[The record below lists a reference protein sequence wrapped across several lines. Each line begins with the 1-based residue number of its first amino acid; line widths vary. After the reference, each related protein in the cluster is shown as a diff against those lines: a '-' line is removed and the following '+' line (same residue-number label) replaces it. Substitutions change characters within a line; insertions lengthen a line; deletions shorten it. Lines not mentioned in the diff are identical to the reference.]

1 MGFTS
6 EQKRN
11 ASVIISV
18 GRSLGAS
25 QRDILIALM
34 AAFQESGIRSLN
46 YGDRDS
52 IGIFQ
57 QRNAWGSR
65 SARLDPYQSARM
77 FFLGG
82 SQGQQGLLDK
92 RNRNRLSLAQ
102 AAQAVQVSAFPNA
115 YAKWQDEAA
124 SLLGM
129 SPGKAAS
136 ALGGKQGGSLGAGS
150 WTRPVRNGTLTQVY
164 GRPNS
169 GYSAGHHTGIDY
181 GVSMGTPVYAAAAG
195 RVVRVT
201 SGGSYGQR
209 IEIEHNGKV
218 WTLYAHLS
226 ASSVRVGDTVSAGQ
240 IIGKSGNSGNS
251 TGPHL
256 HFEVRQGQNRYGNT
270 VNPMKFLD
278 GSTTPSAY
286 VDQPMLGEDS
296 TTTVPLN
303 TLDLLQSTPLDQV
316 GMQMSKPY
324 VYLNPIDM
332 MAAPNIPVPSGPL
345 NQLASGPAPVSEQ
358 PQTSA
363 GEQNPLSAAPL
374 EPEMV

>member
-18 GRSLGAS
+18 GRSVGAS

-34 AAFQESGIRSLN
+34 AAFQESSLRN
-46 YGDRDS
+46 LGHGDRDS
-52 IGIFQ
+52 VGLFQ
-57 QRNAWGSR
+57 QRTRGWASR
-65 SARLDPYQSARM
+65 SIRMDPVQSARM
-77 FFLGG
+77 FFTGG
-82 SQGQQGLLDK
+82 YGGAPGLLDK
-92 RNRNRLSLAQ
+92 KNRGRLSLAQ
-102 AAQAVQVSAFPNA
+102 GAQLVQVSAFPSA
-115 YAKWQDEAA
+115 YARWEDEAR

-129 SPGKAAS
+129 APGKA
-136 ALGGKQGGSLGAGS
+136 GKSLAVSDSGT
-150 WTRPVRNGTLTQVY
+150 WTRPVRNGTLTQSY

-169 GYSAGHHTGIDY
+169 GYAAGHHTGVDY
-181 GVSMGTPVYAAAAG
+181 GVPLGTPVYAAASG

-201 SGGSYGQR
+201 NGGSYGQR

-226 ASSVRVGDTVSAGQ
+226 QASVRVGQTVNAGQ
-240 IIGKSGNSGNS
+240 VIGKSGNSGNS

-256 HFEVRQGQNRYGNT
+256 HFEVRQGANKYGNT
-270 VNPMKFLD
+270 VNPMGFLD

-286 VDQPMLGEDS
+286 VDQMDLLPEDS
-296 TTTVPLN
+296 STTVPLS
-303 TLDLLQSTPLDQV
+303 TLDLMQSQPLDQV
-316 GMQMSKPY
+316 AQQMGKPY

-332 MAAPNIPVPSGPL
+332 MAAPNIPVPTGPL
-345 NQLASGPAPVSEQ
+345 NQLAAGPAPLEEPPPTRVG
-358 PQTSA
+358 
-363 GEQNPLSAAPL
+363 GEDSLTATPL